1 MLKYAREDTHY
12 LLYIYDVMLN
22 ELLEKGLTLR
32 NKTSLVQTVL
42 KKSTELCLTVYS
54 KPLVK
59 DMNYYLV
66 IGRNKT
72 LSS

>member
-12 LLYIYDVMLN
+12 LLYICDVMMN
-22 ELLEKGLTLR
+22 ELLVKGLTLR
-32 NKTSLVQTVL
+32 NKTSLLQNVL
-42 KKSTELCLTVYS
+42 KKSTELCLTVYN

>member
-12 LLYIYDVMLN
+12 LLYICDVMMS

-32 NKTSLVQTVL
+32 NKTSLLQNVF
-42 KKSTELCLTVYS
+42 KKSTELCLTVYN